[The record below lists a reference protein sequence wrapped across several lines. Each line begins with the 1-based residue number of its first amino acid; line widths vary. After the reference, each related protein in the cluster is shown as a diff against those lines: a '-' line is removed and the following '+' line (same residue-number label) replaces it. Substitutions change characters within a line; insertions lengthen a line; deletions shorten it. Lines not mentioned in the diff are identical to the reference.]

1 MTTALICNN
10 CAEILMAREKDA
22 APNAP
27 CDDINAWCEYL
38 QMKCSGQKCNR
49 WKGTIEPEQCP
60 VCGKDCICG
69 GDVLHSG
76 QDGKAVEPD
85 HVPRIAE
92 VASVLRE
99 FRENALERFDNVTDA
114 ILAHELAVVVAYYR
128 LKYTTWDYKKTF
140 DEAEY
145 KREGGETP
153 CKCGHPVDDHEPED
167 DLPGGCCNYIGC
179 DCEIYEQEPRGD
191 CHECRH
197 HGIAASGKHWC
208 ASYDVPLCEPLEPG
222 KTYCE
227 RYAECEPDKE
237 LDWQF
242 ERDCKD
248 CEQWTD
254 HGIIVHVEDDAVMYC
269 NEKRKQARTFYIKC
283 TCGLPHNGNRP
294 CEDYKEREPDE

>member
-1 MTTALICNN
+1 
-10 CAEILMAREKDA
+10 
-22 APNAP
+22 
-27 CDDINAWCEYL
+27 
-38 QMKCSGQKCNR
+38 
-49 WKGTIEPEQCP
+49 
-60 VCGKDCICG
+60 
-69 GDVLHSG
+69 
-76 QDGKAVEPD
+76 VEPD
-85 HVPRIAE
+85 YVPRIAE

-145 KREGGETP
+145 KREGGEPVNDAERLALERRGTHPYAGYTQPYKKGAHLVIRCETCNEEFDFCNGGDLGEIFTHQCEENETP

-167 DLPGGCCNYIGC
+167 DLPGGSCNYIGC
-179 DCEIYEQEPRGD
+179 DCEIYE
-191 CHECRH
+191 
-197 HGIAASGKHWC
+197 
-208 ASYDVPLCEPLEPG
+208 
-222 KTYCE
+222 E
-227 RYAECEPDKE
+227 REPDKE
-237 LDWQF
+237 IDWQF

-269 NEKRKQARTFYIKC
+269 SEKRKQARTFYIKC
-283 TCGLPHNGNRP
+283 TCGLPHTGNRP